1 MSKILNESPVYPGWE
16 VPKSE
21 MFAEE
26 KALLMN
32 SKQNYIFS
40 FVRVGASIGIL
51 TAGYTI
57 FDKYNLNE
65 EQFNLS
71 EALTLIAFNV
81 FAAGLIGYLLGMVL
95 AKLYKK

>member
-40 FVRVGASIGIL
+40 FVKVGASIGVL
-51 TAGYTI
+51 TSAYI
-57 FDKYNLNE
+57 IINKYNINE

-71 EALTLIAFNV
+71 AMLTLIAFNV
-81 FAAGLIGYLLGMVL
+81 FAAGLISYLLGMVL